1 MMRNMWQ
8 RKKQKKV
15 RRGNISLVMDYEKFK
30 AAVFKMTGI
39 DLSAY
44 KEAQMKRRINTLI
57 TKHKINGYEDFVS
70 ALKSDKKLFEEFVNY
85 LTINVSEFYRNPD
98 QWDLMDKIFIPE
110 LISKFGKNLKKLRSI
125 MAEGAFGVLK
135 EDRGFT
141 RFSRRGLDNAKME
154 FLLVCLGFNLR
165 KYHHWYRKKCKEKV
179 KSLSN

>member
-1 MMRNMWQ
+1 MPDIRYVLMAVVFSEYVGDACSEKSGILQIRQLYREKDHCRNCQMRKECLSL
-8 RKKQKKV
+8 KKKKGDSDDGGYRTIGKNV
-15 RRGNISLVMDYEKFK
+15 
-30 AAVFKMTGI
+30 AAEELHRYVDET
-39 DLSAY
+39 LS
-44 KEAQMKRRINTLI
+44 
-57 TKHKINGYEDFVS
+57 
-70 ALKSDKKLFEEFVNY
+70 
-85 LTINVSEFYRNPD
+85 SE
-98 QWDLMDKIFIPE
+98 
-110 LISKFGKNLKKLRSI
+110 FGKNLKKLRSV